1 MSKKDTKKPGI
12 YTKTKCGRL
21 ESVRVACQANMSGVC
36 DIDDHLVFSSA
47 GIARA
52 TAVVFNSGSS
62 SVRIYIPRKRLL
74 TLARLLRTMAKQLP
88 KETE

>member
-12 YTKTKCGRL
+12 YTKTKRGRL
-21 ESVRVACQANMSGVC
+21 RSVRVACQANMSGVC

-47 GIARA
+47 GIAEA
-52 TAVVFNSGSS
+52 TAVVFNSGESG
-62 SVRIYIPRKRLL
+62 VRICIPRKRLL

-88 KETE
+88 KETK